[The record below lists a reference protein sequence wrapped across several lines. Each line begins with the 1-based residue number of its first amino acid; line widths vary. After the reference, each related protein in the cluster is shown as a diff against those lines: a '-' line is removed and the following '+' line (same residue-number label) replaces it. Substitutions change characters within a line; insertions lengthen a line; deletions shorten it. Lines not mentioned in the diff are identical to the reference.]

1 MIFAAAMEQFTAWG
15 WGEND
20 GVAGLQRQHDLVDG
34 GGGGVGGGGD
44 GGDDALGGGHLL
56 HAESLVLGNDAAG
69 LLVAHVV
76 PDMLGGILVLG
87 DLIHHDAVAG
97 LFAGHFGQRDPHFGH
112 GHGRLFADGVHLLL
126 GKGAVRFLRCTDDG
140 KGFLQGLNRVD
151 GQWGRHTR
159 SSFIFDRWVV
169 GSLLVFSCTGKRN
182 QDPNDSRQLL
192 RVRSVGLSSKCS
204 FSPQKSRGRPG
215 EKSGRS
221 TRAFPLIFRYFIHLF
236 ALRVNFP

>member
-34 GGGGVGGGGD
+34 GGGGVCGGGD

-56 HAESLVLGNDAAG
+56 HAIGLVLGNDAAG

-87 DLIHHDAVAG
+87 DLIHDDAVAG
-97 LFAGHFGQRDPHFGH
+97 FLAGHFGQRDPHFGH
-112 GHGRLFADGVHLLL
+112 GHGRLFADGVHQLL

-182 QDPNDSRQLL
+182 QDPNDSRQWL
-192 RVRSVGLSSKCS
+192 RVQRVGLSLRCS
-204 FSPQKSRGRPG
+204 FSRRKSRGG
-215 EKSGRS
+215 AE
-221 TRAFPLIFRYFIHLF
+221 
-236 ALRVNFP
+236 NF